1 VSNPTSPDATND
13 ALPDTSTRLTMRFS
27 NLGHAFTHLF
37 TIIYATAVL
46 YLPGVFGMPYG
57 ELLGLSSIGLILYG
71 VAALPAGWLG
81 DRWSQTGM
89 MVVFFIGVGMG
100 SITTG
105 FAQTPTHL
113 LLGLSAIGLFASIYH
128 PVGIAWLIAGA
139 RKQGMTLGI
148 NGVFGSAG
156 TAIGPV
162 FVGVMIDW
170 VSWRAA
176 FIVPGAISI
185 LLGLVLAWTW
195 KRGLIADAKADRA
208 PQAPPER
215 GAIIRVFF
223 ILSMTMTCSG
233 FVYTGLTNTIPKVFE
248 LGLGS
253 LSDGGYTQIG
263 FFVSSVLGAAAFSS
277 VLGGWLAD
285 RYSARAIYVAFWS
298 LSAVSVFFMVQSTG
312 VALLGVT
319 LIAMVAITTFGAAE
333 NMLVARYT
341 PFKWR
346 SLAYGAK
353 FVLAL
358 GVGGLTVHLAG
369 ALYDHTGSFEL
380 LYALFSLTGVLA
392 VISAMMLPKA
402 GAQSAPAAPEPAQ
415 AQA

>member
-1 VSNPTSPDATND
+1 M
-13 ALPDTSTRLTMRFS
+13 DTSTRLIVGFS
-27 NLGHAFTHLF
+27 SIGHTFTHLF
-37 TIIYATAVL
+37 TIVYATAVL
-46 YLPGVFGMPYG
+46 YLPGVFGLPYG
-57 ELLGLSSIGLILYG
+57 ELLGLSSVGLILYG

-81 DRWSQTGM
+81 DRWSQVGM
-89 MVVFFIGVGMG
+89 MVVFFIGIGAG
-100 SITTG
+100 SIVTG
-105 FAQTPTHL
+105 VAQNTSQL
-113 LLGLSAIGLFASIYH
+113 FIGLSCIGLFASIYH

-139 RKQGMTLGI
+139 KRQGMTLGI

-176 FIVPGAISI
+176 FILPGALS
-185 LLGLVLAWTW
+185 VLTGFALAYFW
-195 KRGLIADAKADRA
+195 KHGLIADAKSDRA
-208 PQAPPER
+208 PQAAPQR

-223 ILSMTMTCSG
+223 ILSLTMTCSG
-233 FVYTGLTNTIPKVFE
+233 FVYAGLTNTMPKVFE

-253 LSDGGYTQIG
+253 LTDGGYTQIG
-263 FFVSSVLGAAAFSS
+263 FYVSAVLGFAALGS

-285 RYSARAIYVAFWS
+285 RYSTRGIYIAFWS
-298 LSAVSVFFMVQSTG
+298 LSVAPVFFMVSTTG
-312 VALLGVT
+312 TTLLAMA
-319 LIAMVAITTFGAAE
+319 LIAMVAITAFGAAE

-369 ALYDHTGSFEL
+369 TLYDYTGSFEL
-380 LYALFSLTGVLA
+380 LYALFSLSGILA
-392 VISAMMLPKA
+392 VMCALMLPRS
-402 GAQSAPAAPEPAQ
+402 GARSRGPEPAQ
-415 AQA
+415 EPAQA